1 MSKTDDK
8 PSLFERLATFI
19 VDKRNLIFFL
29 YICALIF
36 CLFSRNWVSVCDD
49 IKEYLPE
56 TTETRQGLQIMEDE
70 LVTFGSAQI
79 MVSHVTRDMAEDLAE
94 KIENIEGVSS
104 AALGDS
110 MDTEAAADDDENKTE
125 TPEEIAE
132 YFKGSNALIS
142 VTFDGEETDES
153 SVVAMES
160 VKELL
165 SPYDFYIK
173 STVGNSE
180 ADNLDAEMGIIQ
192 VIVAVIIVLVLLFT
206 SRSYTEIPVL
216 LLTFVSAAV
225 LNLGT
230 NYWFGEI
237 SFVSNSVTVVLQLAL
252 GIDYSII
259 LLHRFLEE
267 QEQCPDDRSACITAL
282 SVAIPSISASSLTTI
297 SGLAAMMFMKFG
309 IGFDMGRVLIK
320 AILFSM
326 LAVFTL
332 MPGLLMLF
340 SRAMQKTKHRNFVP
354 KINVWGKLVLKLR
367 YIGVPV
373 FFVSLIAGYFLS
385 SKCPYVYGYSQLTT
399 SRRNETQIAESKV
412 EETFGDQN
420 IMALLVPKG
429 DYNKEKALL
438 DRLETY
444 EEVEFAKGLANIEAK
459 AGYTLTEPLTPRQF
473 SEMTDIDYEVV
484 CLLYSAYAAENEDYG
499 RIIGGIKD
507 FSVPL
512 MDMFC
517 FVHDQMDE
525 GYIHLDE
532 EEEADINDLYKQ
544 LSDGKAQMLGENY
557 SRMIIS
563 LNLPEEGEETFAFLK
578 TIHKEAEQY
587 YDENDIYLVGDSTSD
602 YDLSV
607 SFVKDNIMI
616 SVLSVVLVIVVLLF
630 TFQSVGLPILLISVI
645 QGSIWLNFSFPGI
658 VGKPI
663 FFMSYLIITAIQ
675 MGANIDYAIV
685 ISTWYSELKTSM
697 SKQEAIVS
705 ALNLSFPTIL
715 TSGTIMTAAGFL
727 IGKIS
732 TEPAIVG
739 IGECLCRGTVISI
752 FLVMF
757 ILPQLLLLGDAFV
770 ERTCFNIKI
779 PKMAHSASGTI
790 YVNGRVRGRISGVVD
805 ANIQG
810 TIFGDVSAVVE
821 TGNYQVEEEPNDEK
835 HD

>member
-1 MSKTDDK
+1 M
-8 PSLFERLATFI
+8 
-19 VDKRNLIFFL
+19 
-29 YICALIF
+29 
-36 CLFSRNWVSVCDD
+36 
-49 IKEYLPE
+49 
-56 TTETRQGLQIMEDE
+56 
-70 LVTFGSAQI
+70 
-79 MVSHVTRDMAEDLAE
+79 
-94 KIENIEGVSS
+94 
-104 AALGDS
+104 
-110 MDTEAAADDDENKTE
+110 
-125 TPEEIAE
+125 
-132 YFKGSNALIS
+132 IS

-206 SRSYTEIPVL
+206 SRSYAEIPVL

-225 LNLGT
+225 LDPGNELLVWR
-230 NYWFGEI
+230 NFFRIQFGD
-237 SFVSNSVTVVLQLAL
+237 SGVQLAL

-332 MPGLLMLF
+332 MPELLMLF

-459 AGYTLTEPLTPRQF
+459 AGYTLTGTP
-473 SEMTDIDYEVV
+473 D
-484 CLLYSAYAAENEDYG
+484 A
-499 RIIGGIKD
+499 
-507 FSVPL
+507 
-512 MDMFC
+512 
-517 FVHDQMDE
+517 
-525 GYIHLDE
+525 
-532 EEEADINDLYKQ
+532 
-544 LSDGKAQMLGENY
+544 
-557 SRMIIS
+557 
-563 LNLPEEGEETFAFLK
+563 K
-578 TIHKEAEQY
+578 TVFRDDRY
-587 YDENDIYLVGDSTSD
+587 
-602 YDLSV
+602 
-607 SFVKDNIMI
+607 
-616 SVLSVVLVIVVLLF
+616 
-630 TFQSVGLPILLISVI
+630 
-645 QGSIWLNFSFPGI
+645 
-658 VGKPI
+658 
-663 FFMSYLIITAIQ
+663 
-675 MGANIDYAIV
+675 
-685 ISTWYSELKTSM
+685 
-697 SKQEAIVS
+697 
-705 ALNLSFPTIL
+705 
-715 TSGTIMTAAGFL
+715 
-727 IGKIS
+727 
-732 TEPAIVG
+732 
-739 IGECLCRGTVISI
+739 
-752 FLVMF
+752 
-757 ILPQLLLLGDAFV
+757 
-770 ERTCFNIKI
+770 
-779 PKMAHSASGTI
+779 
-790 YVNGRVRGRISGVVD
+790 
-805 ANIQG
+805 
-810 TIFGDVSAVVE
+810 
-821 TGNYQVEEEPNDEK
+821 
-835 HD
+835 